1 MTCVLLNSC
10 VSPRGH
16 LSLDLGPARPQDHR
30 PPRDPEDLS
39 PTCRDAC
46 PVSGHTGS
54 RAQGVGVPSR
64 SPLGSLHRPDDVTS
78 GREEPGVTADPG
90 RGPGPPLSPADHGRR
105 QSVSPLL
112 HGPLHPTP
120 VTTTG
125 RALCSAPGRDQV
137 CSGPPGNRAPTAAP
151 LPGLPHA
158 PPLRTSLLSFKGPLR
173 QPVQAC
179 GQCDRPW
186 GGAGCGSCDHC
197 LLEAPRAPTP
207 LNRLQALR
215 SEWGFK
221 TRIPPA
227 AAAPPASGASADTCS
242 ESDLGRGPGDSG
254 PPAPQATQRALH
266 AAAP

>member
-46 PVSGHTGS
+46 PVSGHTGP

-112 HGPLHPTP
+112 HGPLHRHLLPPQAGHCARPRAGTRPAPALLGTGLPRPPLCLACPTP
-120 VTTTG
+120 RPSEPASFLSKVHSGSPSRPADSATG
-125 RALCSAPGRDQV
+125 HG
-137 CSGPPGNRAPTAAP
+137 
-151 LPGLPHA
+151 
-158 PPLRTSLLSFKGPLR
+158 
-173 QPVQAC
+173 
-179 GQCDRPW
+179 
-186 GGAGCGSCDHC
+186 GGAGCGFCDHC

>member
-1 MTCVLLNSC
+1 MRTQGQGAQASRPQGRRDGAPRPAGPRAPVQPALRQMAAPLSTGRCCRGSGPALGATVLRAEMTCVLLNSC

-64 SPLGSLHRPDDVTS
+64 SPLGSLHHPDDVTS

-112 HGPLHPTP
+112 HGPLHRHLLPPQAGHCARPRAGTRPAPALLGTGLPRPPLCLACPTPRPSEPASFLSKVHSGSPSRPADSATGHGGGQGAVP
-120 VTTTG
+120 VTTV
-125 RALCSAPGRDQV
+125 SW
-137 CSGPPGNRAPTAAP
+137 
-151 LPGLPHA
+151 
-158 PPLRTSLLSFKGPLR
+158 
-173 QPVQAC
+173 
-179 GQCDRPW
+179 RPR
-186 GGAGCGSCDHC
+186 GHR
-197 LLEAPRAPTP
+197 PR
-207 LNRLQALR
+207 
-215 SEWGFK
+215 
-221 TRIPPA
+221 
-227 AAAPPASGASADTCS
+227 
-242 ESDLGRGPGDSG
+242 
-254 PPAPQATQRALH
+254 
-266 AAAP
+266 